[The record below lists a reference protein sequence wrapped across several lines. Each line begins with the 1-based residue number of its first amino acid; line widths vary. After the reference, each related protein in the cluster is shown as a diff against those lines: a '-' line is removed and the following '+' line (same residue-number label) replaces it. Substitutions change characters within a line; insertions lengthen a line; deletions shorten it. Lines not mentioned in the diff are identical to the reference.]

1 MRLRK
6 SALLGVPVA
15 IIFTIAIGVGDASA
29 AGDNA
34 RCGQLVQ
41 EANQVS
47 PGYGGSIVSGLAQ
60 SGTASQLATTHC
72 VTVE

>member
-15 IIFTIAIGVGDASA
+15 IMFMIVMGVGDASA
-29 AGDNA
+29 ASDNA
-34 RCGQLVQ
+34 RCGQLVK

-60 SGTASQLATTHC
+60 SGTVSQLATTHC